1 MPVGK
6 KSILRA
12 QNAGKKDAE
21 AVFLTEAEK
30 KEETE
35 KAPEKPKRTRKPR
48 TAKPTAPKAAAA
60 DAEVKTE
67 KITETAP
74 AEEKEVLK
82 QPEQPVTEAPKKKS
96 GIHSDLPIYLL

>member
-12 QNAGKKDAE
+12 QNAGKK
-21 AVFLTEAEK
+21 
-30 KEETE
+30 
-35 KAPEKPKRTRKPR
+35 
-48 TAKPTAPKAAAA
+48 

>member
-30 KEETE
+30 KEEPE

-48 TAKPTAPKAAAA
+48 TAKPAAPKAAAA

-74 AEEKEVLK
+74 AEEKEVL
-82 QPEQPVTEAPKKKS
+82 
-96 GIHSDLPIYLL
+96 

>member
-30 KEETE
+30 KEEPE

-48 TAKPTAPKAAAA
+48 TAKPAAPKAAA

-82 QPEQPVTEAPKKKS
+82 QPEQSVTEAPKKKS